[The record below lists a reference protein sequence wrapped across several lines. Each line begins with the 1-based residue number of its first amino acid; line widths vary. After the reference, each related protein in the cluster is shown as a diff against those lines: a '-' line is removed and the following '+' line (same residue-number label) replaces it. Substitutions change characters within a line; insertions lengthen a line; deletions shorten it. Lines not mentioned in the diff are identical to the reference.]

1 MYHRTTYS
9 SQQQATRTMD
19 DLKSPKT
26 TTAWTNP
33 MAHNTTAT
41 LPLGTMQLSVNAGN
55 DCKRTCR
62 VGPAEWDHT
71 GTRCLTPHNDKL
83 LLRPVFSLLCLLI
96 TASAIFFF
104 FTREGREGK
113 GKRKG
118 KTKKEKYCE
127 TASGWH
133 SGSIPEEARVNTE
146 DNCSID
152 AICSWGPS
160 RRSDRGKTAI
170 LTGRS

>member
-9 SQQQATRTMD
+9 SQQQATRTTD

-104 FTREGREGK
+104 LQGRGGK
-113 GKRKG
+113 GKEKG
-118 KTKKEKYCE
+118 KGKQKKKS
-127 TASGWH
+127 TAKRPQAGTPGVFQKKHVLTLKITAPSMLFAPGDL
-133 SGSIPEEARVNTE
+133 PEGVTE
-146 DNCSID
+146 
-152 AICSWGPS
+152 
-160 RRSDRGKTAI
+160 
-170 LTGRS
+170 GRQQY